1 MQGISLTA
9 QLEGMLF
16 HTGKPISKSDIMTIF
31 GLQEEELTSAVTK
44 LQNELANRGIVII
57 DNEHALEL
65 ATHPLLDPLID
76 SLRKDDVARD
86 IGKAGAETLAIIL
99 YRAPAT
105 RTEIEQI
112 RGVNCQH
119 IIRNLLIRDLIEK
132 DQKSKTPRYVGS
144 TALLRHLGIQKREDL
159 PNFSAT
165 MERLEAFEDSMKE

>member
-1 MQGISLTA
+1 MQGMSLTA

-16 HTGKPISKSDIMTIF
+16 HTGKPVSKSDIMTIC
-31 GLQEEELTSAVTK
+31 GLKEYALRAACKKLRVEL
-44 LQNELANRGIVII
+44 LNRGLILI
-57 DNEHALEL
+57 DNESTLEL
-65 ATHPLLDPLID
+65 ATNPLLDPLID

-99 YRAPAT
+99 YRGPIS

-132 DQKSKTPRYVGS
+132 DQKSRTPRYIGS
-144 TALLRHLGIQKREDL
+144 TALLRHLGIGKREDL

-165 MERLEAFEDSMKE
+165 MERLEAFEASLTE